1 MSITG
6 DVGLLRP
13 FELQRIDYVRGYLD
27 EWERGRYLV
36 RVNTVIQ
43 GTEMTKYE
51 IGLRSFMEIGYKN
64 IVSFLCTVGE
74 DCR

>member
-43 GTEMTKYE
+43 GTEMTK
-51 IGLRSFMEIGYKN
+51 
-64 IVSFLCTVGE
+64 
-74 DCR
+74 